1 MTEQKVSK
9 HHSGFWYHISWASDS
24 RTSGFLSG
32 VMKMFKN
39 WLWWWLPNSAHQ
51 YAKHHWIVPF
61 ISFMFV
67 FWSCCVACRI
77 LVPWPVIEPP
87 PLELEAQSLNH
98 WTTREVPWIIP
109 FKWVNSM
116 VCELYLN
123 KGIILKSQMRVEWGR
138 KAKTE
143 SLLDIYLSE
152 SFWTFRIPITH
163 TYHGEILAV
172 FLKGAFWEAPHQLT
186 DKEEPS
192 SRQPWP
198 VSRLCTGLWPLHSV

>member
-1 MTEQKVSK
+1 MPSFVKSHKWLSIVDFDIIFT
-9 HHSGFWYHISWASDS
+9 WASDS
-24 RTSGFLSG
+24 RTWGFLYRG
-32 VMKMFKN
+32 DEIVQKLIVVMVAQ
-39 WLWWWLPNSAHQ
+39 LCQ
-51 YAKHHWIVPF
+51 YAEHHWIVPF

-67 FWSCCVACRI
+67 FSSCRVACRI

-87 PLELEAQSLNH
+87 PLELEVQSLNH
-98 WTTREVPWIIP
+98 WTAREVRWVIP

-123 KGIILKSQMRVEWGR
+123 KSIILKSQMRVEWGR

-143 SLLDIYLSE
+143 SLSDIYLSE

-172 FLKGAFWEAPHQLT
+172 FLKGAFWEAPRQLT
-186 DKEEPS
+186 D
-192 SRQPWP
+192 R
-198 VSRLCTGLWPLHSV
+198 